1 VISRLTVIVLLAW
14 GGPVA
19 GTRGVTVKLQTP
31 TEYQNHPLA
40 LPIRLVAISLQRR
53 DVCR

>member
-1 VISRLTVIVLLAW
+1 
-14 GGPVA
+14 
-19 GTRGVTVKLQTP
+19 VTVKLQTP

-40 LPIRLVAISLQRR
+40 LPIRLVATSLQRR